1 MNDDLG
7 WDDLRLVLAIARG
20 GGLSGAARTL
30 QLSHATVFRRL
41 NSAEEQLG
49 VRLFERF
56 RTGYEVTP
64 AGRMVVDIAEQ
75 VEAQVRE
82 VERRVTGQDL
92 RPTGTVR
99 VTVVEALLPVISPCL
114 AEVHRNCPGIVLD
127 LVISNDMLNLGR
139 RDADIALRAT
149 NTPPPDLFGRKVG
162 RIACGVYGARHVAE
176 AGHDLTVQG
185 WVGPDHSVAH
195 VSPAKWMKS
204 NIPEAPVAGR
214 SNSLMGEMA
223 LTRAGIGIAVLPCY
237 LGDADEDLQRLDGPE
252 PLITV
257 DVWLLMHDDLR
268 RTARVRAVMDI
279 LASSLAKLRPLL
291 DREAPAVE

>member
-1 MNDDLG
+1 MTRSD
-7 WDDLRLVLAIARG
+7 LVLLEGARTPMADYNGSFAEVSAIELAAV
-20 GGLSGAARTL
+20 AARAAL
-30 QLSHATVFRRL
+30 ERS
-41 NSAEEQLG
+41 G
-49 VRLFERF
+49 V
-56 RTGYEVTP
+56 P
-64 AGRMVVDIAEQ
+64 AAAVDH
-75 VEAQVRE
+75 
-82 VERRVTGQDL
+82 
-92 RPTGTVR
+92 
-99 VTVVEALLPVISPCL
+99 TVVGNALQTS
-114 AEVHRNCPGIVLD
+114 A
-127 LVISNDMLNLGR
+127 
-139 RDADIALRAT
+139 DAI
-149 NTPPPDLFGRKVG
+149 
-162 RIACGVYGARHVAE
+162 YGARHVAE

-291 DREAPAVE
+291 DRDAPAVE